1 MIRVFNLE
9 FFFVG
14 NDFQCSRKINLVNI
28 RYGYVNMDTQRR
40 VSTRSY
46 YQYFYKKNS
55 GERKIFVE
63 STRIYMKHNGFINCI
78 ASNRFSDLSR
88 NKKKVRE

>member
-28 RYGYVNMDTQRR
+28 RYGYVNMDTQRSQHAIVLSIFLLEEFR
-40 VSTRSY
+40 RE
-46 YQYFYKKNS
+46 KNICR
-55 GERKIFVE
+55 EY
-63 STRIYMKHNGFINCI
+63 TRIYETQWFH
-78 ASNRFSDLSR
+78 
-88 NKKKVRE
+88 